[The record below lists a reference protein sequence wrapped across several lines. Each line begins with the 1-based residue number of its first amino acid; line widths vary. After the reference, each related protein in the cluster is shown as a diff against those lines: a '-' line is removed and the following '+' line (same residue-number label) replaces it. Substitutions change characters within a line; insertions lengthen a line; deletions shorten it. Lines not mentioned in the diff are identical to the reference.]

1 MLPALAL
8 LAAAVLGRAAYPR
21 FIERRQERRRARGPD
36 GLVIGAAPIE
46 LAREHAPGVLLLHGG
61 GDTPQA
67 FDELARYLH
76 KEGFAVRAPLLS
88 GHGREISA
96 LTKATATGWHDDARR
111 EFELMRAAHEWVAVV
126 GLSMGGAL
134 AIKLAAERKDVGALV
149 LLAPYIAMPD
159 GVRRMALTSRAW
171 GWLVPYFSTRGDA
184 SIRDPAAA
192 SRARGHGIL
201 TPAAL
206 RALYDVVN
214 EAVRALPQVRAPA
227 LVIQS
232 REDNRIAPER
242 AERGFSQLGST
253 QKKFVW
259 TNGAGHVITVDYGY
273 QRVFELTSD
282 WLREHHARS
291 REPARGGA
299 KEGSAQRRTDP
310 SLHPPAS
317 RPPESGRR
325 PRIIRSDSDRPDSRQ
340 DP

>member
-21 FIERRQERRRARGPD
+21 LIERRQERRRARGPD
-36 GLVIGAAPIE
+36 GLVIGAAPID
-46 LAREHAPGVLLLHGG
+46 LPREHAPGVLLLHGG

-67 FDELARYLH
+67 FDELAKYLH
-76 KEGFAVRAPLLS
+76 KQGFAVRAPLLS

-96 LTKATATGWHDDARR
+96 LTTATAAGWYEDVRR
-111 EFELMRAAHEWVAVV
+111 EFELMRAAHDWVGVV

-149 LLAPYIAMPD
+149 LLAPYIAMPG

-171 GWLVPYFSTRGDA
+171 GWLVPYFSTRGAA

-232 REDNRIAPER
+232 RDDNRIAPES
-242 AERGFSQLGST
+242 AEGGFARLGSP

-282 WLREHHARS
+282 WLDEHHARA
-291 REPARGGA
+291 REPGRGGGT
-299 KEGSAQRRTDP
+299 EGSAQRRTDP
-310 SLHPPAS
+310 SSPPVL
-317 RPPESGRR
+317 RPPESGRH
-325 PRIIRSDSDRPDSRQ
+325 PRIIRSGSDRPDSRQ